1 MKKLFGCILSLV
13 VAVMLVFTPAEH
25 VYAQGLGL
33 SVSSSSVAVGKTVK
47 VTVSMPS
54 GYFGTVV
61 ISSSDEGV
69 LSNGGDGVANI
80 GDAAGYPT
88 SQSFSFTAKAAGS
101 CTIKAY
107 CTVVGDAEGND
118 AGGIITGAST
128 KVTVTSASSNND
140 SNSNKDNKDN
150 SGSNTGNDNNANKDN
165 ENKEEKKSSNASLGS
180 LVISAGTL
188 SPEFSAATKDYTAT
202 VDYSCSSLAVTANP
216 ADSKASVTSVTGN
229 DSLEVGENTVS
240 VVVTAEDGSTS
251 TYNIV
256 VTRRAED
263 DPENA
268 DKQDNWKKF
277 DINGTEWTMVNDI
290 PEDVVPEGF
299 EHSKTVIDGLE
310 YNTLHGTFG
319 DITLVYLQSESGN
332 GLFVYDA
339 AQNAAY
345 EFVRI
350 NSESHFIVVLLPKV
364 DDVPEGYNEISLS
377 IEGKGVA
384 TAYQTKAEKK
394 DDQTKDFYLVYAMND
409 NGESGWY
416 TYDSVDGTYMR
427 NELSTPTVAQE
438 ENDTTKSELVPGI
451 ANKYLVLAAILVLI
465 IIILLLL
472 LIVSAVKN
480 RKYKAMDYHD
490 DDVDDAAEDVSNEAL
505 EETTDETADEIADEL
520 EEEVTEEPLDEVAEE
535 AAEESVDEVAEEA
548 AEESVDE
555 VAGEAA
561 EESAGEAA
569 EETADE
575 AVEESADE
583 VAEETAEDAAD
594 EQKMATDENISNAS
608 YVGRTVEI
616 TPDSKKAVENENSEF
631 DLKDDSRQEN
641 VSDTENDADEDALKN
656 QLQMALD
663 GFVNEGNKPSE
674 TIDSSAKDDNEDD
687 SEDDDLQFIDL
698 N

>member
-88 SQSFSFTAKAAGS
+88 SQSFSFTAKVVGS

-118 AGGIITGAST
+118 AGGTITGAST

-140 SNSNKDNKDN
+140 SNSNKDN
-150 SGSNTGNDNNANKDN
+150 SGSNTGNDSNANKDN

-364 DDVPEGYNEISLS
+364 DDVPEGYNEVSLS

-384 TAYQTKAEKK
+384 TAYQTKAEKSH
-394 DDQTKDFYLVYAMND
+394 DQTKDFYLVYAIND

-427 NELSTPTVAQE
+427 TELSTPTVAQE

-472 LIVSAVKN
+472 LMVSAVKN

-490 DDVDDAAEDVSNEAL
+490 DDDDVDDAAEDVSNEAL
-505 EETTDETADEIADEL
+505 KETTDETADEIADEL

-535 AAEESVDEVAEEA
+535 A
-548 AEESVDE
+548 
-555 VAGEAA
+555 
-561 EESAGEAA
+561 
-569 EETADE
+569 
-575 AVEESADE
+575 
-583 VAEETAEDAAD
+583 AEETAEDAAD

-663 GFVNEGNKPSE
+663 GFVNDGNKPSE

>member
-1 MKKLFGCILSLV
+1 MKKITSYILSVLIMTIV
-13 VAVMLVFTPAEH
+13 VFSNKNIVLAA
-25 VYAQGLGL
+25 GSI
-33 SVSSSSVAVGKTVK
+33 SVSASKTTVK
-47 VTVSMPS
+47 VGDVVTISTSISPGEYGVNATLTKSSGAFEFVEGDNIYSDGGTPNNSIKVKAVS
-54 GYFGTVV
+54 
-61 ISSSDEGV
+61 E
-69 LSNGGDGVANI
+69 
-80 GDAAGYPT
+80 
-88 SQSFSFTAKAAGS
+88 GS
-101 CTIKAY
+101 CTFSVRVINAFDDQLKE
-107 CTVVGDAEGND
+107 TSMSSGSVT
-118 AGGIITGAST
+118 ITA
-128 KVTVTSASSNND
+128 TSASSNND

-150 SGSNTGNDNNANKDN
+150 SGSNTGNDSNANKDN

-339 AQNAAY
+339 AQNTAY

-384 TAYQTKAEKK
+384 TAYQTKGEKT

-409 NGESGWY
+409 NGESGWD

-427 NELSTPTVAQE
+427 TELSTPTVAQE

-465 IIILLLL
+465 IIILALLL
-472 LIVSAVKN
+472 LVVIVKN
-480 RKYKAMDYHD
+480 KKRTANEENDEEDDTKEFDIEENDIEAND
-490 DDVDDAAEDVSNEAL
+490 DDDAQ
-505 EETTDETADEIADEL
+505 
-520 EEEVTEEPLDEVAEE
+520 EP
-535 AAEESVDEVAEEA
+535 AEESQIDEIQEP
-548 AEESVDE
+548 AEESQVDE
-555 VAGEAA
+555 IREPA
-561 EESAGEAA
+561 EESG
-569 EETADE
+569 
-575 AVEESADE
+575 EESQI
-583 VAEETAEDAAD
+583 AEILES
-594 EQKMATDENISNAS
+594 DENMGSTEASDAS

-616 TPDSKKAVENENSEF
+616 TSDLKKTAENEKTDFDSKEASN
-631 DLKDDSRQEN
+631 QEN
-641 VSDTENDADEDALKN
+641 AADDDTLKN
-656 QLQMALD
+656 QVQMALD
-663 GFVNEGNKPSE
+663 GFVNDGNKPSE